1 METRKK
7 HFQKRDAI
15 LTCLRG
21 AKTHPTAEWIYEQ
34 LRSSDAD
41 ISLATVYRNLA
52 LFKRQGLIQSVATV
66 NGTERFDG
74 NPLPHVHYICTGCDT
89 VMDLEG
95 ITVPQELSSKAGACA
110 GGSISGCQ
118 LTFSGL
124 CSQCQD
130 QKN

>member
-1 METRKK
+1 MEKKAK

-15 LTCLRG
+15 LSCLRSTT
-21 AKTHPTAEWIYEQ
+21 THPTADWIYEQ
-34 LRSSDAD
+34 LRQSDAD

-74 NPLPHVHYICTGCDT
+74 NPLPHVHYICTGCDA

-95 ITVPQELSSKAGACA
+95 ITVPQELSSAAGECA
-110 GGSISGCQ
+110 GGTISGCQ

-124 CSQCQD
+124 CSQCQA
-130 QKN
+130 

>member
-1 METRKK
+1 MERKAK

-15 LTCLRG
+15 LSCLRST
-21 AKTHPTAEWIYEQ
+21 KIHPTAEWIYEQ
-34 LRSSDAD
+34 LRQSDAD

-74 NPLPHVHYICTGCDT
+74 NPHPHVHFICTGCDA

-95 ITVPQELSSKAGACA
+95 IRVPQELSSAAGQCA
-110 GGSISGCQ
+110 GGTISGCQ

-124 CSQCQD
+124 CSQCQA
-130 QKN
+130 

>member
-1 METRKK
+1 MERKAK

-15 LTCLRG
+15 LSCLRST
-21 AKTHPTAEWIYEQ
+21 KTHPTAEWIYEQ
-34 LRSSDAD
+34 LKQSDAD

-74 NPLPHVHYICTGCDT
+74 NPLPHVHFICTGCDA
-89 VMDLEG
+89 VADLEG
-95 ITVPQELSSKAGACA
+95 ISVPQELSSAAGECA
-110 GGSISGCQ
+110 GGTISSCQ

-124 CSQCQD
+124 CSQC
-130 QKN
+130 KA

>member
-1 METRKK
+1 MERKAK

-15 LTCLRG
+15 LSCLRG
-21 AKTHPTAEWIYEQ
+21 TKTHPTAEWIYEQ
-34 LRSSDAD
+34 LRLSDAD

-74 NPLPHVHYICTGCDT
+74 NPLPHVHFICNGCDAVT
-89 VMDLEG
+89 DLEG
-95 ITVPQELSSKAGACA
+95 ISVPQELSSAAGQCA
-110 GGSISGCQ
+110 GGTIEGCQ

-124 CSQCQD
+124 CSQC
-130 QKN
+130 KA